1 MAATSPATESP
12 ASVVSIVDAITS
24 WLQDRFAESAASR
37 FVLGLSGG
45 IDSAVVCGLCA
56 RAIGP
61 ERVVGVIMPSSS
73 NPDDAVSA
81 RKVAEAFGVQ
91 SLTVDLTPVSD
102 HLLSVVPDDAAIAS
116 VIGGNGSND
125 AGVEPVSDKDVSVL
139 RDDAAMAPVPV
150 SEASQETRKKLAV
163 ANVRPRL
170 RMTTLY
176 YVANLVNGIVVGT
189 GNKSEAMIGYY
200 TKYGDGGVDLLP
212 ILDLYKHEVRAVA
225 RHIGVP
231 QSVIDRPPSAGLWQ
245 GQTDED
251 EIGLTYDE
259 LDRALAAIESGD
271 TGGVAP
277 ATLERVSNMHAISD
291 HKRQPVPVFR
301 KPSDG

>member
-1 MAATSPATESP
+1 MSMA
-12 ASVVSIVDAITS
+12 VSEAERTVNTGRTVEAITS
-24 WLQDRFAESAASR
+24 WLHDRFSESGASM

-56 RAIGP
+56 RAVGG

-81 RKVAEAFGVQ
+81 AKVASAFGVK

-102 HLLSVVPDDAAIAS
+102 ALLSALPDANAIGLADEGGNAAIS
-116 VIGGNGSND
+116 
-125 AGVEPVSDKDVSVL
+125 PVSGDEVL
-139 RDDAAMAPVPV
+139 IVRDDAAVSPVPV
-150 SEASQETRKKLAV
+150 EQADQATRQKLAT

-170 RMTTLY
+170 RMTSLY
-176 YVANLVNGIVVGT
+176 YVANLVNGIVAGT

-212 ILDLYKHEVRAVA
+212 IIDLYKHEVRAVA
-225 RHIGVP
+225 REIGVP

-251 EIGLTYDE
+251 EIGLSYDQ
-259 LDRALAAIESGD
+259 LDEALAAIESGD
-271 TGGVAP
+271 TSGIEP
-277 ATLERVSNMHAISD
+277 ATLRRITSMHEVSE
-291 HKRQPVPVFR
+291 HKRQPIPAFR
-301 KPSDG
+301 KS